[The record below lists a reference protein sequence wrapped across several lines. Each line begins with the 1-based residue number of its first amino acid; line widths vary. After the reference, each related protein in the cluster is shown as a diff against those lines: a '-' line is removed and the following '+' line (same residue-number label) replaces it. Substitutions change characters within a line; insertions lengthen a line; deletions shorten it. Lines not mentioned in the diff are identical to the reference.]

1 MIQKIIKKFGNVAVD
16 LFASCINHKVK
27 RYYSYAVGIYSC
39 GVNCSSR
46 NWSEEIICVFPPY
59 PVISR
64 MLKKIE
70 EHRTTV
76 VNIISLFITQPWF
89 SRLLTILIENLL
101 ILPKTN
107 TINLFFL
114 QKNRNAHIVKCDLE
128 GKYFVMQ
135 SHKTKGIL
143 DAAISIFM
151 ESWKPETQIPYIKYT
166 NAQVQFC
173 FK

>member
-1 MIQKIIKKFGNVAVD
+1 MEWNLEEYMIQKIIKKFGNVAVD

-27 RYYSYAVGIYSC
+27 RYYSYAAGIYSC

-76 VNIISLFITQPWF
+76 VNIISLFSTQPWF

-114 QKNRNAHIVKCDLE
+114 
-128 GKYFVMQ
+128 
-135 SHKTKGIL
+135 
-143 DAAISIFM
+143 
-151 ESWKPETQIPYIKYT
+151 
-166 NAQVQFC
+166 
-173 FK
+173 